1 MATIRLPIDFAEFLR
16 SLRSNGVEYLLVGG
30 YAVGLYGYPRA
41 TADIDL
47 WIRRSPENA
56 ERTVRAIR
64 DFGFDVPA
72 LSADLFLREGQV
84 IRMGLPPLRIEVLT
98 SVSGL
103 DFETGWAE
111 RREMLLGGE
120 PVWLP
125 SLEHLKRNKAASGRP
140 KDLEDLRH
148 LPDEERS

>member
-47 WIRRSPENA
+47 WIRRTPENA

-72 LSADLFLREGQV
+72 LSAGLFLREGQV

-103 DFETGWAE
+103 DFEDCWAE

-148 LPDEERS
+148 LPDEEHS

>member
-103 DFETGWAE
+103 DFEDCWAE
-111 RREMLLGGE
+111 RREMMLGGE
-120 PVWLP
+120 PVSLP
-125 SLEHLKRNKAASGRP
+125 SLEHLRRNKAASGRP

-148 LPDEERS
+148 LPDEEHS